1 MDRERNFSSSI
12 APHFLGDN
20 CYNRIEVRV
29 LFFRSLNYPRTI
41 QVAIETIKSEKL
53 LHFYKNGD
61 KKRAERTNSIRERSM
76 IYIDLLSF
84 SPAIW

>member
-53 LHFYKNGD
+53 LRFYKKWD

>member
-1 MDRERNFSSSI
+1 MDREQNFSSSI

-29 LFFRSLNYPRTI
+29 LFFCSLNYPRTI

-53 LHFYKNGD
+53 LHF
-61 KKRAERTNSIRERSM
+61 KKWGQKKSRENK
-76 IYIDLLSF
+76 
-84 SPAIW
+84 